1 MTKEAELDDGTIIEF
16 DDDTPD
22 EVMDA
27 VIKRDY
33 VKNQEPEGSW
43 ARDAIIA
50 AKSGAS
56 GVVGGAASIPA
67 MAGQAALRVP
77 GWVAQGVGGAMNALG
92 ADGSTLKEAGA
103 RANERIA
110 NYTKDRTGKEFYL
123 PTSLLSDLI
132 DKALPEYKP
141 RTTDERAIAL
151 GAETLGSLF
160 GPNAAA
166 KALTSVAGSG
176 KFADSVAKFGI
187 NGGKQTAAALLGS
200 GGAALGEYSDN
211 PYIKA
216 ALPIAGFLAPSAL
229 DKVVQGG
236 ARLGGRAL
244 RITPES
250 IKIAEDAGMPLSVF
264 NASENPRV
272 RAVFD
277 HLGDVFGGD
286 RLNKAKVAANAAID
300 ARAKE
305 LMATTGVTR
314 EAAGRVAQSG
324 MAKSLKGELDSS
336 SAMINKAWSE
346 LPENVNLSKS
356 NIGSYLDDVVGKVE
370 GEGKLDPAITN
381 YLSKNKVYKLADE
394 LTNNPQP
401 VITDEL
407 TSAALPIQERITE
420 ARSQYNALTK
430 AESELQSRL
439 NNYDGFSDISGV
451 KKELGS
457 ISQAKQRIEAGLAKD
472 SSELE
477 SLLSAAPTT
486 ITPQS
491 LRVGT
496 RIAREAAQSAG
507 NDIQAATTKRVAKGL
522 RGVSQ
527 GVFEDVGGEAL
538 DNFNKGNA
546 AYRAAKAKEE
556 LVAPVLGEPSILGR
570 RGSRTVAPEDAI
582 NTLHNDL
589 LSRPTKFRESM
600 TLLSP
605 PRQKYVMKYNIQKL
619 GGGEVFN
626 PLEYADNVL
635 GSAGNGGK
643 AGLAADSRKALYEST
658 PGLQEA
664 TEAYLKGVQQFR
676 GVSGV
681 AGQAKRSGAFVAG
694 TKVGSALGLAGVG
707 NFVASI
713 PGVGWALG
721 GGLGT
726 NKVLSHL
733 MTDPKVLKAMAG
745 LNRVSKDKFPLY
757 TINQMAVIKGA
768 IEKSSDIP
776 DSEKTR
782 VLDGINKEM
791 DEMFGG
797 EAPRLAPLKG
807 EESRLPSTEKMIYS
821 ESGGNPAAKNP
832 VSSASGI
839 LQYTDNTW
847 NNSIKKYPEL
857 GLTRADKNDPDGQM
871 RLTDLLTTK
880 EYIPA
885 LERNN
890 LPIDDTSIYAM
901 HHFGQ
906 KSATRLLK
914 RRNSEVKAAALVP
927 ADVVRSNRDVF
938 YENGRARSAKEVIE
952 WLSERLG

>member
-1 MTKEAELDDGTIIEF
+1 MTKEAELADGTIIEF

-22 EVMDA
+22 EVIDT

-43 ARDAIIA
+43 VRDAIIA

-56 GVVGGAASIPA
+56 GLVGGVASIPA
-67 MAGQAALRVP
+67 VAGQAALRTP
-77 GWVAQGVGGAMNALG
+77 GWVAQGVGSAINAIG
-92 ADGSTLKEAGA
+92 ADGNTLKRAGA
-103 RANERIA
+103 RANERVA
-110 NYTKDRTGKEFYL
+110 DYTKDITGKDFYL

-141 RTTDERAIAL
+141 RTVDERAIAL
-151 GAETLGSLF
+151 GAETLGSLY
-160 GPNAAA
+160 GPNAVA
-166 KALTSVAGSG
+166 KALTAAKGG
-176 KFADSVAKFGI
+176 GEFANSIARFGV
-187 NGGKQTAAALLGS
+187 NGGKQTAAAVLGS
-200 GGAALGEYSDN
+200 GGAALGEYSDD
-211 PYIKA
+211 PFVKA
-216 ALPIAGFLAPSAL
+216 VLPIAGFLAPSAL
-229 DKVVQGG
+229 GKAV
-236 ARLGGRAL
+236 RLGGKAL
-244 RITPES
+244 RVTPES
-250 IKIAEDAGMPLSVF
+250 IKIAKDAGLPLSIF

-277 HLGDVFGGD
+277 HLSDVIGGGK
-286 RLNKAKVAANAAID
+286 LNQAKAAANAAID

-305 LMATTGVTR
+305 LMAVTGVTR

-324 MAKSLKGELDSS
+324 MAKSLKRELGAS
-336 SAMINKAWSE
+336 SAMIDKAWNE

-356 NIGSYLDDVVGKVE
+356 NIGNYLDEVVGKVE
-370 GEGKLDPAITN
+370 GKGKLDPAITN
-381 YLSKNKVYKLADE
+381 YISKNKIYKLADD

-407 TSAALPIQERITE
+407 ASAAFPIQERITG
-420 ARSQYNALTK
+420 ARTQYDELVK
-430 AESELQSRL
+430 AESQLQSSL
-439 NNYDGFSDISGV
+439 KNNAGLSDVSGI
-451 KKELGS
+451 KKQLDE
-457 ISQAKQRIEAGLAKD
+457 ISQAKQQIELGLAKD
-472 SSELE
+472 TAELD
-477 SLLSAAPTT
+477 SLLSSVPAT

-496 RIAREAAQSAG
+496 RIAREASQAAG
-507 NDIQAATTKRVAKGL
+507 DDIQAATTKRVAKGL

-527 GVFEDVGGEAL
+527 GVFEEVGGEAL
-538 DNFNKGNA
+538 ENFNKGNS

-556 LVAPVLGEPSILGR
+556 LLGDVLGEPSVLGR

-582 NTLHNDL
+582 SILHDDL
-589 LSRPTKFRESM
+589 LKRPTKFNEAM
-600 TLLSP
+600 GLLSP

-619 GGGEVFN
+619 GGGEAFN
-626 PLEYADNVL
+626 PLEYADNVI
-635 GSAGNGGK
+635 GNKAKGGVE
-643 AGLAADSRKALYEST
+643 GLAKDSRKALYAST

-664 TEAYLKGVQQFR
+664 TEAYLKGVQRFR
-676 GVSGV
+676 GVAGV

-721 GGLGT
+721 GGLGA

-733 MTDPKVLKAMAG
+733 MTNPKALKAMAG

-768 IEKSSDIP
+768 IEKSNDIP
-776 DSEKTR
+776 DNEKAR

-857 GLTRADKNDPDGQM
+857 GLTRADKNDPDSQM

-885 LERNN
+885 LEKNN
-890 LPIDDTSIYAM
+890 LPVDDASIYAM

-906 KSATRLLK
+906 QSATRLLR

-938 YENGRARSAKEVIE
+938 YENGRARSAKEVVE